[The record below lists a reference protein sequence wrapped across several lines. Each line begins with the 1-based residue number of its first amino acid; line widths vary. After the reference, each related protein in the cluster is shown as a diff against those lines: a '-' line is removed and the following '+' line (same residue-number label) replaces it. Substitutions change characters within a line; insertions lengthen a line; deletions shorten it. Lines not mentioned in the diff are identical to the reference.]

1 MRIGFIYYT
10 VFNKR
15 KGFYMKKLIAV
26 LLLVCFILPL
36 AASCGEKTPSGD
48 INVTTDPAA
57 TTEPAATDP
66 PVTTEYPDIPEA
78 LDFDSYDF
86 TVLSCLASSIVF
98 NDFSSQNADY
108 DVVNE
113 AIFKRNSDAENKFN
127 ILVVSEELNG
137 NVFSSGV
144 GTAALRQDYTAG
156 EALYDLCCLSTWQA
170 ASCAANGYLL
180 DLNEVP
186 YIDLKRSWWDQRTNT
201 DLAIQG
207 KMLFTTGDIG
217 VTDNLGTHCILFSK
231 ALAEEKSITD
241 IYELVLNNKWTWDKL
256 EAYTRT
262 VSEDLNGDDIMD
274 EYDRFGLLCWN
285 SSFQASFG
293 AARAKIA
300 DINSATGDLEL
311 TIYSDRNTSLAAKI
325 CNLCFDSKYSINSQS
340 TLYSDKV
347 KAVGGLL
354 GMFANGQGLFAAVI
368 FRDVPKL
375 RDMEMDFGIIPYP
388 MFDESQGEYGGYV
401 SATYSNMY
409 GIELNARELER
420 TGVITEYLA
429 YVSKQYVTPAY
440 YEQTLK
446 GRDARDEESIRCLE
460 IIFANRSFDPGV
472 FYEVGG
478 YTSNLTDM
486 MKMLYNN
493 FETIYKVSRKKAQTQ
508 IDTINEQYKAQGAN
522 E

>member
-1 MRIGFIYYT
+1 MQFSTNERGF
-10 VFNKR
+10 
-15 KGFYMKKLIAV
+15 GFYMKKLISV
-26 LLLVCFILPL
+26 LLIVCFVLPL
-36 AASCGEKTPSGD
+36 TVACSEKTQPGD
-48 INVTTDPAA
+48 TNVKTDPAVSIDSPEIGPTA
-57 TTEPAATDP
+57 
-66 PVTTEYPDIPEA
+66 TTEYPDIPEM
-78 LDFDSYDF
+78 LDYDSYDF
-86 TVLSCLASSIVF
+86 TILSCLASSIVF
-98 NDFSSQNADY
+98 NDFSVENADY

-127 ILVVSEELNG
+127 IVIVSKELNG
-137 NVFSSGV
+137 NVFSEGV
-144 GTAALRQDYTAG
+144 GTGALRQDYTAG
-156 EALYDLCCLSTWQA
+156 EALYDLCGLSTWQA

-180 DLNEVP
+180 DLNEIP
-186 YIDLKRSWWDQRTNT
+186 YINLGRSWWDQRTNV

-207 KMLFTTGDIG
+207 KMFFTTGDIG

-231 ALAEEKSITD
+231 GLAAEKNITD
-241 IYELVLNNKWTWDKL
+241 IYELVLNDKWTWDKL
-256 EAYTRT
+256 EEYTRT
-262 VSEDLNGDDIMD
+262 VSEDLNGDDVMD

-300 DINSATGDLEL
+300 DINSATGDLSL
-311 TIYSDRNTSLAAKI
+311 TIYSDRNTSLAARI

-340 TLYSDKV
+340 TLYSDRV
-347 KAVGGLL
+347 KAVGGLI

-388 MFDESQGEYGGYV
+388 MFDETQGEYGGYV

-409 GIELNARELER
+409 GIELNAQDLER

-429 YVSKQYVTPAY
+429 YVSQQYVTPAY
-440 YEQTLK
+440 YEHTLK

-460 IIFANRSFDPGV
+460 IIFANRSFDAGV
-472 FYEVGG
+472 FYEIGG

-493 FETIYKVSRKKAQTQ
+493 FETIYKVSRKKAQTE
-508 IDTINEQYKAQGAN
+508 IDKINEQYKAQGTSY
-522 E
+522 